1 MPRILLSTM
10 FGVWLA
16 FGQPHADHPAISGYP
31 GSRILSHK
39 AVQFD
44 VYRLTIGN
52 QVKDSWESINLEGQ
66 IFRIQYRNPV
76 GRSALE
82 IFRNYEEALRR
93 SGARLVYQCEPRTCA
108 AWPLYKEQR
117 LTNMGS
123 GSFYGLAAQF
133 NHRGAESWAVVA
145 VSNSVTWI
153 HVVERTPMQG
163 GLVRVD
169 AHAMAA
175 AIYRD
180 GFVSLDTIQF
190 DTGKATIKP
199 ESKSALEQIALLLRN
214 EASLALE
221 VTGHTDDTGTL
232 AGNQRLS
239 LDRARSVIQS
249 LATEFRIPLGRLQAK
264 GAGQSEPVSSNA
276 TDTGRA
282 ANRRVVLRR
291 IP

>member
-1 MPRILLSTM
+1 M

>member
-1 MPRILLSTM
+1 MPRILLSTV

-16 FGQPHADHPAISGYP
+16 FGQPHADHPAISSYP

-39 AVQFD
+39 AVEFD
-44 VYRLTIGN
+44 VYHLTIRN
-52 QVKDSWESINLEGQ
+52 QADDLWEQVKLEGN

-76 GRSALE
+76 RRSALE
-82 IFRNYEEALRR
+82 IFRNYEQALRR
-93 SGARLVYQCEPRTCA
+93 SGARFVYQCEPRTCA

-153 HVVERTPMQG
+153 HIVERKLMQG

-169 AHAMAA
+169 ARAMAE
-175 AIYRD
+175 AIYSK
-180 GFVSLDTIQF
+180 GFVSLDAIQF

-199 ESKSALEQIALLLRN
+199 ESKSALEQIAQLLRN
-214 EASLALE
+214 EANLALE
-221 VTGHTDDTGTL
+221 VTGHTDDTGTPT
-232 AGNQRLS
+232 GNQQLS

-249 LATEFRIPLGRLQAK
+249 LTTEYRIPIGRLRPK
-264 GAGQSEPVSSNA
+264 GVGQSEPVSSNA
-276 TDTGRA
+276 TETGRA